1 MKAVSEADQG
11 LKIALAAV
19 GVDSNKD
26 AFGKGNDETLDGF
39 NAGAQGD
46 IEVFEARNGEEI
58 ATRINSGGNVSAAD
72 YAELDRSFRDNTGN
86 KAFSQT
92 FLSGL
97 GPGGT
102 ITLTDT
108 LNDGAL
114 HSDKKNGDR
123 YQNLQKGTG
132 QHGRGCD
139 RGPRDGLRRPARVQ
153 KVQGVA
159 GQSDGQ
165 FYREFTDGLGEA
177 GVKATGDKA
186 NPLNGY
192 QSFVSMMQH
201 ADTKFDDQ
209 FLYDL
214 GDDLISAEKKHPGI
228 FTMWGAGHDGI
239 ETDAIDGLLDVM
251 SKNPDAATAFFDT
264 KGNGPDGDKTHMAVT
279 QKDLAS
285 VPR

>member
-1 MKAVSEADQG
+1 MKAASEADQG

-46 IEVFEARNGEEI
+46 IEVYEARNGEEI

-72 YAELDRSFRDNTGN
+72 YAELDRSFRDNTVN

-108 LNDGAL
+108 LIDGAL

-123 YQNLQKGTG
+123 YQNLQKGLANT
-132 QHGRGCD
+132 
-139 RGPRDGLRRPARVQ
+139 
-153 KVQGVA
+153 VA
-159 GQSDGQ
+159 GATEVPGKVSDAPPGSKSS
-165 FYREFTDGLGEA
+165 RSRWTVPTASSTGSSPTA
-177 GVKATGDKA
+177 WARRASRPPATRPIRSTA
-186 NPLNGY
+186 T
-192 QSFVSMMQH
+192 SRS
-201 ADTKFDDQ
+201 
-209 FLYDL
+209 
-214 GDDLISAEKKHPGI
+214 SA
-228 FTMWGAGHDGI
+228 
-239 ETDAIDGLLDVM
+239 
-251 SKNPDAATAFFDT
+251 
-264 KGNGPDGDKTHMAVT
+264 
-279 QKDLAS
+279 
-285 VPR
+285 